1 MPNPKR
7 SVSDFVSKTREQ
19 RWLGGQKCRTCQLK
33 NRKAVETACAE
44 FSKLRREGT
53 TQMPWSTFVREF
65 LKPDHG
71 YLLNHRSLVS
81 HLEKCLGQEV
91 P

>member
-7 SVSDFVSKTREQ
+7 SVSDFVAKAEEKQ
-19 RWLGGQKCRTCQLK
+19 WLGGQRCRTCTLK
-33 NRKAVETACAE
+33 NRAAIEKACAE
-44 FSKLRREGT
+44 FSKLRRERA

-65 LKPDHG
+65 LKTNHG
-71 YLLNHRSLVS
+71 YNLNHRSLLK
-81 HLEKCLGQEV
+81 HLETCLGQEV